1 MDELVE
7 NIIVCD
13 FEHIPFSEFPFDERF
28 GLIVNKNDVKYEFLI
43 NLNSESKNLIC
54 LGSGALNGSDLERF
68 ELKPRFHRQS
78 WNFNSSTIFYN
89 DPTRYVNKNLLGG
102 WGIGTPDEWYLEVIK
117 DIIVK
122 ISDYFNYL
130 HENILFY
137 GSSLGGFMS
146 ILLSTLVKGSTAL
159 ADVPQLTFENAKYWQ
174 RVKKFLFPNFS
185 DEEIYGKFNY
195 RLNVLD
201 LIKKE
206 KYIPNLIMIFDAGDV
221 DINEH
226 YVPFFKELNK
236 LNYLNKNFIKI
247 VINPI
252 DEHKFLD
259 MPSSLCMIEEAL
271 NKNLLRFN
279 EEIYSSQL
287 YGENQFLNSRV
298 NSLEFEKNDLLNR
311 IKELELE
318 NERLLEENYDLKYSI
333 SK

>member
-1 MDELVE
+1 MEELVDK
-7 NIIVCD
+7 IIDCD
-13 FEHIPFSEFPFDERF
+13 FDCIPFSDFPLNERF
-28 GLIVNKNDVKYEFLI
+28 GLIVKKNDVKYEFLI
-43 NLNSESKNLIC
+43 NLKSESDKLIC

-78 WNFNSSTIFYN
+78 WNFNDSTIFYN
-89 DPTRYVNKNLLGG
+89 DPTRYLDKNLLGG

-122 ISDYFNYL
+122 ISNYFNYPS
-130 HENILFY
+130 ESILFY

-146 ILLSTLVKGSTAL
+146 ILLATLVKDSTAL

-174 RVKKFLFPNFS
+174 RVKKILFPNYS
-185 DEEIYGKFNY
+185 DEYIHENFKH

-206 KYIPNLIMIFDAGDV
+206 KYVPNAIIIFDAGQV

-236 LNYLNKNFIKI
+236 LNYLNKNYIKI

-259 MPSSLCMIEEAL
+259 MPSSLCMIEEAS

-287 YGENQFLNSRV
+287 YNETQFLKSKV
-298 NSLEFEKNDLLNR
+298 EALEFEKTDLLKR
-311 IKELELE
+311 INELELE
-318 NERLLEENYDLKYSI
+318 NNRLLKENYDLKY
-333 SK
+333 